1 MSEVQ
6 NFQIANS
13 MQKMAHCDKLV
24 KYPYNK
30 VMWMARL
37 NQYDN
42 IVEYCKQNKITKQQK
57 DDCLTAIGCREYM
70 DKDKK
75 TDFSEMINFLNNL
88 DL

>member
-6 NFQIANS
+6 NFEIAES
-13 MQKMAHCDKLV
+13 MEEMAHCEKLV
-24 KYPYNK
+24 KYSYNK
-30 VMWMARL
+30 VVWMARL

-75 TDFSEMINFLNNL
+75 TDYSKIKDFLNNL
-88 DL
+88 AL